1 MKKISILLSVTV
13 LIFSSLACKALNRGF
28 DGAQPPS
35 LPPDVMPADTNVP
48 LDNNGGTDNGGFTVG
63 GSSAFPMPGDA
74 EVSVSSEDTVIYQ
87 TGMSL
92 DEVMS
97 FYRDE
102 YGKQGF
108 TERDLLTVT
117 STDTFSM
124 VFDGDK
130 SGKAIVIQGVNFD
143 GKVNVTITLQD
154 I

>member
-1 MKKISILLSVTV
+1 
-13 LIFSSLACKALNRGF
+13 
-28 DGAQPPS
+28 
-35 LPPDVMPADTNVP
+35 
-48 LDNNGGTDNGGFTVG
+48 
-63 GSSAFPMPGDA
+63 MPGDA

-87 TGMSL
+87 TGMKL